1 VVEEVERMDGFFL
14 LFFLLFFYMLWEGR
28 VLWMREEQ
36 DGTHLC
42 DGSVIR
48 GFEGVGG
55 ESG

>member
-1 VVEEVERMDGFFL
+1 MVEEVEEVERMDGFFL
-14 LFFLLFFYMLWEGR
+14 LFLYMLWEGR